1 MACQEMGALYHGKFI
16 FSSGFSDSVHRGFM
30 FSFSAA
36 VSRSSS
42 MYIFSFCV
50 TFIPPCTAG
59 GHLWYNGRNAA
70 VLRRLPGCCA
80 PPYHPPA
87 HGSTARFSVG
97 RVGKIGRRRN
107 PSQKGGPL
115 PLWHSPLCPQGLAAA
130 RWVRRAALF
139 DGARPRS
146 SRLPPHS
153 RRDKAP
159 VLAGANCKKER
170 KRVLL

>member
-1 MACQEMGALYHGKFI
+1 MACQEMGALYHGNFI
-16 FSSGFSDSVHRGFM
+16 FSPGFSDGVHGGFT

-36 VSRSSS
+36 VSGSSS

-50 TFIPPCTAG
+50 TFIPLCTAG
-59 GHLWYNGRNAA
+59 GHLWYNGRHAA
-70 VLRRLPGCCA
+70 VLRRSPGCCA

-87 HGSTARFSVG
+87 RGPTARFSVG
-97 RVGKIGRRRN
+97 RVGKIGRRRK
-107 PSQKGGPL
+107 PSQRGAT
-115 PLWHSPLCPQGLAAA
+115 PLWHSPLCPHGLAAV
-130 RWVRRAALF
+130 RWVRRAALLA
-139 DGARPRS
+139 GARPRS

>member
-36 VSRSSS
+36 VSGSSS

-80 PPYHPPA
+80 PLYHPPA
-87 HGSTARFSVG
+87 HGPTARFSVG

-107 PSQKGGPL
+107 PSQRGTTPPL
-115 PLWHSPLCPQGLAAA
+115 ALPAVPARACGCAVGSSGRSARRRTPPLI
-130 RWVRRAALF
+130 
-139 DGARPRS
+139 
-146 SRLPPHS
+146 LPAVPF
-153 RRDKAP
+153 P
-159 VLAGANCKKER
+159 
-170 KRVLL
+170 KR